1 MYRRRQLHLSQ
12 DRYLMT
18 LIYSYLW
25 IYNWANKRVLSKFR
39 RNRCSATMLRSYRTS
54 PTTMPII
61 ITIIALNFS
70 RLGKCKDWNIKLNRK
85 EDWIGEPNN
94 TRSRLV
100 TGCACAHHQA
110 PPVVRIHP
118 CRLPLLA
125 NLQNAHWLYNQP
137 TFPAVFCIISTKIM
151 LLQVCLHYFLQR
163 QLFFHLHLYR
173 FIL

>member
-1 MYRRRQLHLSQ
+1 MFYQR
-12 DRYLMT
+12 
-18 LIYSYLW
+18 
-25 IYNWANKRVLSKFR
+25 FR
-39 RNRCSATMLRSYRTS
+39 RNRCSATLLWSYRTS
-54 PTTMPII
+54 STTMPII
-61 ITIIALNFS
+61 ITIIVFNFS

-125 NLQNAHWLYNQP
+125 NLQNAHWLYNQT
-137 TFPAVFCIISTKIM
+137 TFPAVFFIISTKIM
-151 LLQVCLHYFLQR
+151 LLQVFYYF
-163 QLFFHLHLYR
+163 FTTPT
-173 FIL
+173 ILSSPFKLIHIMK